1 MRTQVLRVFWGIT
14 LLFAAG
20 WGYLWARATV
30 LSVSQ
35 VLWVTEGPSPLP
47 APRATGS
54 RPAESLSAYRVIEE
68 RNLFNARPAPPPPPP
83 VVVVPPPP
91 PIQPPSPPPPPPPPP
106 EPPLDVKLVGTAV
119 VAGGRSLAIVATGGD
134 VRVVREGEDIT
145 PGATILEVRSD
156 KILVRWRERTEEF
169 ALYEARSLSPAGGRP
184 ARGRPAVGLSRQAR
198 DPKEPPAAT
207 GEPSGGDSV
216 RKVAEDRWVLDN
228 REVDRL
234 RSDMGSLMTQ
244 VRVVPNFGDGGQP
257 DGFKVFAI
265 RPGSLFAKI
274 GLQNG
279 DVVRKI
285 NGIEF
290 RGPEQAMEAYAR
302 LRDETSI
309 QIELVRQN
317 QSRTLNYEIR

>member
-1 MRTQVLRVFWGIT
+1 M
-14 LLFAAG
+14 
-20 WGYLWARATV
+20 
-30 LSVSQ
+30 
-35 VLWVTEGPSPLP
+35 
-47 APRATGS
+47 
-54 RPAESLSAYRVIEE
+54 
-68 RNLFNARPAPPPPPP
+68 
-83 VVVVPPPP
+83 
-91 PIQPPSPPPPPPPPP
+91 
-106 EPPLDVKLVGTAV
+106 
-119 VAGGRSLAIVATGGD
+119 
-134 VRVVREGEDIT
+134 VREGEDIT